1 MKRALTIQEM
11 ALVGMCA
18 ALMGIFSQLAIPI
31 PFSAVPLT
39 LQTFGVV
46 VIAVILEHKLGALS
60 MIIWTLIGAV
70 GLPVFAGFAGGMGA
84 LLGPTGG
91 YIIGFIVMTFIIGFA
106 ASGKNKVLLFAAAYI
121 GQAVQYAFGV
131 IQMKN
136 VLGLS
141 WNEALVAGVYPFA
154 VKDIIVVT
162 AAVIVSLIIK
172 KALKGVVTKYV
183 KA

>member
-1 MKRALTIQEM
+1 MKRTLTIQEM

-106 ASGKNKVLLFAAAYI
+106 ASRKNKVLLFVAAYI